1 MAHPVLSRILLAVGT
16 LLAVLAI
23 LAIWVSRQA
32 LETDQWT
39 QTSSKLLES
48 PAVQTAV
55 AGYLVDQLYA
65 NVDVT
70 GQVRSALPRRAQP
83 LAGAAAGALRR
94 GAEDVTRRALARPR
108 VQELWEAAN
117 RNAHRQLV
125 NVIEGGGTAVS
136 TQNGTVTLN
145 LKAML
150 DDIAARTGVGARIA
164 SKIPPSA
171 AQVRVLRSSQLKAAQ
186 DIGSALKPLAAVLV
200 VLMLACFG
208 GAIALGAGRRR
219 QALRTAGFALV
230 FAGVAALVTQK
241 ILGNMVV
248 DDLAST
254 ASLEPAVTDVW
265 QIATSLLVDVAQA
278 TIAYGLIVV
287 VGAWLAGPM
296 RLAVGLRE
304 AMAPY
309 LRDARIAYGVVAGV
323 VLLVLL
329 WGPTEGT
336 RRPIPALL
344 LIALLAGGVEALRRQ
359 VAREYPDAERGES
372 GAAMARAR
380 DLAGRAKAAVTART
394 TVRDDLVPAGA
405 SGASGATAVSELE
418 RLSELHRSGGLDD
431 EEFAAAKHRVLNG
444 A

>member
-1 MAHPVLSRILLAVGT
+1 MAHPVLSRILLVVGT
-16 LLAVLAI
+16 LVAFLAI
-23 LAIWVSRQA
+23 LAIWISRQA

-39 QTSSKLLES
+39 QTSSELLES

-70 GQVRSALPRRAQP
+70 GEVRSALPPRAQP

-108 VQELWEAAN
+108 VQQLWEAAN
-117 RNAHRQLV
+117 RQAHRQLV
-125 NVIEGGGTAVS
+125 NVIEGGGTTVS

-150 DDIAARTGVGARIA
+150 DDIAARTGVGGRVAA
-164 SKIPPSA
+164 KIPPSA
-171 AQVRVLRSSQLKAAQ
+171 AQIRILRSSQLETAQ
-186 DIGSALKPLAAVLV
+186 NIGSALKPLAAVLV

-219 QALRTAGFALV
+219 QALRSTGFALV

-248 DDLAST
+248 DSLAST

-265 QIATSLLVDVAQA
+265 RIGTSLLVDAAQA
-278 TIAYGLIVV
+278 TIAYGLIVI

-309 LRDARIAYGVVAGV
+309 LRDPRIAYGTVAGI

-329 WGPTEGT
+329 WGPTEAT
-336 RRPIPALL
+336 RRPIPALI
-344 LIALLAGGVEALRRQ
+344 LIALLALGVEALRRQ
-359 VAREYPDAERGES
+359 VAREYPDAARGES

-380 DLAGRAKAAVTART
+380 ELAGRAKATVTART
-394 TVRDDLVPAGA
+394 TVHDDLVPAGA
-405 SGASGATAVSELE
+405 PAPSAVSELE

>member
-1 MAHPVLSRILLAVGT
+1 MAHPVLSRILLVVGT
-16 LLAVLAI
+16 LVAFLAI
-23 LAIWVSRQA
+23 LAIWISRQA

-48 PAVQTAV
+48 PAVQTAL

-70 GQVRSALPRRAQP
+70 GEVRSALPKRAQP

-117 RNAHRQLV
+117 RQAHRQLV
-125 NVIEGGGTAVS
+125 NVIEGGGNTVS

-150 DDIAARTGVGARIA
+150 DDIAARTGVGSRVAA
-164 SKIPPSA
+164 KIPPSA
-171 AQVRVLRSSQLKAAQ
+171 AQVKILRSSQLKTAQ
-186 DIGSALKPLAAVLV
+186 DIGSALKPLAAILI

-208 GAIALGAGRRR
+208 GAIALGGGRRR
-219 QALRTAGFALV
+219 QMLRSAGIGLV

-248 DDLAST
+248 EDLAST

-265 QIATSLLVDVAQA
+265 QIATSLLVDAAQA

-296 RLAVGLRE
+296 RLAVGLRA

-309 LRDARIAYGVVAGV
+309 LRDWRMAYGALAGV
-323 VLLVLL
+323 VLLALL

-336 RRPIPALL
+336 RRPIPALI

-359 VAREYPDAERGES
+359 VAREYPDAQRGES

-394 TVRDDLVPAGA
+394 TVQDDLVPAGA
-405 SGASGATAVSELE
+405 SGASAVSELE

-444 A
+444 T

>member
-1 MAHPVLSRILLAVGT
+1 MAHPVLSRILLVVGT
-16 LLAVLAI
+16 LVAFLAI
-23 LAIWVSRQA
+23 LAIWISRQA

-48 PAVQTAV
+48 PAVQTAL

-70 GQVRSALPRRAQP
+70 GEVRSALPPRARP

-94 GAEDVTRRALARPR
+94 GAEDLTRRALGRPR
-108 VQELWEAAN
+108 VQELWVAAN
-117 RNAHRQLV
+117 RQAHRQLV
-125 NVIEGGGTAVS
+125 NVIEGGGNTVS

-150 DDIAARTGVGARIA
+150 DDIAARTGVGARVA
-164 SKIPPSA
+164 AKIPPSA
-171 AQVRVLRSSQLKAAQ
+171 AQIRILRSSQLKTAQ

-200 VLMLACFG
+200 ILFLACFG

-219 QALRTAGFALV
+219 QVLRSTGIALV

-248 DDLAST
+248 DDLATT
-254 ASLEPAVTDVW
+254 ASLEPAVRDVW
-265 QIATSLLVDVAQA
+265 QIATSLLLDVAHA

-296 RLAVGLRE
+296 RLAVGLRA

-309 LRDARIAYGVVAGV
+309 LRDWRIAYGTLAGV

-336 RRPIPALL
+336 RRPIPALI

-372 GAAMARAR
+372 GATMARAR
-380 DLAGRAKAAVTART
+380 DLAGRAKAAVTSRT
-394 TVRDDLVPAGA
+394 SVSDDLVPAGA
-405 SGASGATAVSELE
+405 SGASAVSELE

-444 A
+444 T

>member
-1 MAHPVLSRILLAVGT
+1 MAHPVLSRILLVVGT
-16 LLAVLAI
+16 LVAFLAI
-23 LAIWVSRQA
+23 LAIWISRQA

-39 QTSSKLLES
+39 QTSSELLES

-70 GQVRSALPRRAQP
+70 GEVRSALPPRAQP

-108 VQELWEAAN
+108 VQQLWEAAN
-117 RNAHRQLV
+117 RQAHRQLV
-125 NVIEGGGTAVS
+125 NVIEGGGTTVS

-150 DDIAARTGVGARIA
+150 DDIAARTGVGGRVAA
-164 SKIPPSA
+164 KIPPSA
-171 AQVRVLRSSQLKAAQ
+171 AQIRILRSSQLETAQ
-186 DIGSALKPLAAVLV
+186 NIGSALKPLAAVLV

-219 QALRTAGFALV
+219 QALRSTGFALV

-248 DDLAST
+248 DSLAST

-265 QIATSLLVDVAQA
+265 RIGTSLLVDAAQA
-278 TIAYGLIVV
+278 TIAYGLIVI

-309 LRDARIAYGVVAGV
+309 LRDPRIAYGTVAGI

-329 WGPTEGT
+329 WGPTEAT
-336 RRPIPALL
+336 RRPIPALI
-344 LIALLAGGVEALRRQ
+344 LIALLAIGVEALRRQ
-359 VAREYPDAERGES
+359 VAREYPDATRGES
-372 GAAMARAR
+372 GASIARAR
-380 DLAGRAKAAVTART
+380 ELAGRAKAAVTART

-405 SGASGATAVSELE
+405 PAPSAVSELE